1 MGQTRHGW
9 NRLPLVPVD
18 DVSHADIYRSL
29 GILEGKLDAVV
40 QALTQRNQE
49 FETAL
54 KRIGDLEKTVA
65 KGLGMAMTF
74 SVVLPIVISGLGVL
88 LTLSSR
94 VGGQAASPP
103 AAHPVQQHNYRP

>member
-1 MGQTRHGW
+1 M
-9 NRLPLVPVD
+9 PAE

-40 QALTQRNQE
+40 QALTQRNHE

-74 SVVLPIVISGLGVL
+74 SVALPIVISGIGLL
-88 LTLSSR
+88 LTLGLR
-94 VGGQAASPP
+94 VGPP
-103 AAHPVQQHNYRP
+103 AATPQAPHPPSARSYVP

>member
-1 MGQTRHGW
+1 
-9 NRLPLVPVD
+9 VPSE

-74 SVVLPIVISGLGVL
+74 SVALPIVISGIGLL
-88 LTLSSR
+88 LTLGLFR
-94 VGGQAASPP
+94 VGPP
-103 AAHPVQQHNYRP
+103 AAAPQTPHPSGVHGHAP

>member
-1 MGQTRHGW
+1 M
-9 NRLPLVPVD
+9 PVE

-74 SVVLPIVISGLGVL
+74 SVALPIVISGIGLL
-88 LTLSSR
+88 LTLGLR
-94 VGGQAASPP
+94 VGPP
-103 AAHPVQQHNYRP
+103 ASTPQAPHPPSARGYVP

>member
-1 MGQTRHGW
+1 MSAE
-9 NRLPLVPVD
+9 

-74 SVVLPIVISGLGVL
+74 SVALPIVISSIGLL
-88 LTLSSR
+88 LTLGLR
-94 VGGQAASPP
+94 VGPP
-103 AAHPVQQHNYRP
+103 AGTPQAPHPSNVRGYTP